1 MWKLNSFDKQM
12 TMQQDSDLLEL
23 IGENFE
29 SRFLLGTAGY
39 SSPKILLNSITNSC
53 TEIVTLG
60 LKRQIIYEQ
69 NKNNVWIDA
78 VQSSGCKI
86 LPNTA
91 GCRTAKEAVVLAQ
104 MSREL
109 FETNWVKLEVIGD
122 EYTLQPDC
130 FELLDATSQL
140 SKKGFNVFAF
150 CTEDIIV
157 AKRLMNEGCKIL
169 MPWGSPIG
177 SGQGLKNFE
186 NLIRMREKFPNV
198 KLIIDAGIGAP
209 SHAAY
214 SMELGFDAVLLN
226 SAVSQSLD
234 PENMATAFKH
244 AICAGRKAFKSGLI
258 KPQSFA
264 TASTII
270 GEQHFD

>member
-1 MWKLNSFDKQM
+1 MTKHQDK
-12 TMQQDSDLLEL
+12 DLLEL
-23 IGENFE
+23 IGKNFE

-39 SSPKILLNSITNSC
+39 TSPKILLNSIINSC

-60 LKRQIIYEQ
+60 LKRQITYEK
-69 NKNNVWIDA
+69 NKKNTWVDTIK
-78 VQSSGCKI
+78 SSGCKI

-109 FETNWVKLEVIGD
+109 FETNWIKLEVIGD

-140 SKKGFNVFAF
+140 SKKGFDVFAF

-157 AKRLMNEGCKIL
+157 AKRLINEGCKIL

-186 NLIRMREKFPNV
+186 SLIRMREKFPNV

-234 PENMATAFKH
+234 PENMATAFKN
-244 AICAGRKAFKSGLI
+244 AISAGRKAFNAGLI

-270 GEQHFD
+270 GENHFD